1 MERMDKVE
9 SKLDLGGKSRFGEGD
24 VPYSLHGEGD
34 LSRVLYSLHGEGGVS
49 WVPQSL
55 HGEGDRS
62 KVPQGLG
69 GSQGDTKIQ
78 YKQGGVG
85 LTHKEDDQED
95 YQPLLVDGTHYQWRQ
110 ESTLQKS
117 IRGGKKKQKEKT
129 SPPAFFEQ
137 ASNHHQPQQPTIRKD
152 GSKQSAQEEPDHQGP
167 VLENLSRFLQDLNE
181 SGLLAQR
188 RVELDVEG
196 VASEGEEEEEDEREP
211 VIREVSREHSR
222 FERISRRAPREELV
236 LSASKLNC
244 HGSQNCYK

>member
-34 LSRVLYSLHGEGGVS
+34 LSRV
-49 WVPQSL
+49 PQSL
-55 HGEGDRS
+55 R
-62 KVPQGLG
+62 

-78 YKQGGVG
+78 YKQGEVG
-85 LTHKEDDQED
+85 LTHREDDQED
-95 YQPLLVDGTHYQWRQ
+95 YQPLLVDGTHYPWRQ

-129 SPPAFFEQ
+129 TPPAFFEQ

-152 GSKQSAQEEPDHQGP
+152 RSKQSSQVEPDHQGP

-181 SGLLAQR
+181 SSLLAQR

-196 VASEGEEEEEDEREP
+196 VASEGEEEGEEEEEREP

-222 FERISRRAPREELV
+222 VERISRRAPREELV

-244 HGSQNCYK
+244 HGSQNYYK

>member
-1 MERMDKVE
+1 MQLACMQRLDKVE

-34 LSRVLYSLHGEGGVS
+34 LSRVLYSLHGM
-49 WVPQSL
+49 
-55 HGEGDRS
+55 GDLSR
-62 KVPQGLG
+62 VPQGLR

-78 YKQGGVG
+78 YEQGGIG
-85 LTHKEDDQED
+85 LTHNEDDQED
-95 YQPLLVDGTHYQWRQ
+95 YQPLLVDGTHYPWRQ

-129 SPPAFFEQ
+129 NPPAFFEQ

-152 GSKQSAQEEPDHQGP
+152 RSKQSSREEQDHQGP

-196 VASEGEEEEEDEREP
+196 VASEGEEEEEEEREP

>member
-1 MERMDKVE
+1 MDKVE
-9 SKLDLGGKSRFGEGD
+9 SKLDLGGKSRFAEGD
-24 VPYSLHGEGD
+24 VSYCLHGEGC
-34 LSRVLYSLHGEGGVS
+34 VS

-55 HGEGDRS
+55 HGEGDLSR
-62 KVPQGLG
+62 VPQGLG

-78 YKQGGVG
+78 YEQGGIG
-85 LTHKEDDQED
+85 LTHNEDDQED
-95 YQPLLVDGTHYQWRQ
+95 YQPLLVDGTHYPWRQ

-129 SPPAFFEQ
+129 TPPAFFEQ

-167 VLENLSRFLQDLNE
+167 VLENLSRFLQNLNE
-181 SGLLAQR
+181 SSLLAQR
-188 RVELDVEG
+188 RVELDAEG
-196 VASEGEEEEEDEREP
+196 VASEGEEQEEEEEEEEREP

-222 FERISRRAPREELV
+222 VERISRRAPREELV